1 MTQAIYQLKP
11 PHLHQILRV
20 ILKQLY
26 INEDWYYQNIHS
38 TQPTITCI
46 KRYMSYLAY
55 AYGYKRREIGPYIG
69 SDNGSSVSYYA
80 EQARVWLKAYWK
92 KYDSV
97 VRKLVRDLIDLE
109 YFEVDVHYEYTK
121 DVIHSQW
128 FTHPEMKVLV
138 KDIKGGPNW
147 PLRTIEASL
156 RIIKDNVLV
165 ELLPLPLNDHVL
177 VELPDNKGV
186 YQLVHKSDL

>member
-11 PHLHQILRV
+11 PSLKDILRV
-20 ILKQLY
+20 ILKQ
-26 INEDWYYQNIHS
+26 IQIDEDWYYRNIHS
-38 TQPTITCI
+38 TQPIITCI
-46 KRYMSYLAY
+46 KMYMSYMAY

-69 SDNGSSVSYYA
+69 SDNGSSVPYYA
-80 EQARVWLKAYWK
+80 EKASIWFKVYWK
-92 KYDSV
+92 KYDPD
-97 VRKLVRDLIDLE
+97 VREIIRALINLE
-109 YFEVDVHYEYTK
+109 SFEVDVHYESTK
-121 DVIHSQW
+121 HLLHSDVFLYPKS
-128 FTHPEMKVLV
+128 KVFV

-156 RIIKDNVLV
+156 SIVK
-165 ELLPLPLNDHVL
+165 DHVL